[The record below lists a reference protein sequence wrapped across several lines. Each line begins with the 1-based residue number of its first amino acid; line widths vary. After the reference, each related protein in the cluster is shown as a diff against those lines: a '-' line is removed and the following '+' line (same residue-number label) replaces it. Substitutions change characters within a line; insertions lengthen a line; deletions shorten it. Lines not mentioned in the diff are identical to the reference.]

1 MDINQYPPNK
11 PNFGLV
17 VALAG
22 ATLLL
27 IFVVAYFFVRIEG
40 NHLVFKHHSREPHS
54 QLILPNTPLC
64 RVAHPT
70 AV

>member
-54 QLILPNTPLC
+54 QLILPATNV
-64 RVAHPT
+64 RSV
-70 AV
+70 